1 MWETILSVHHSVNS
15 CSHSV
20 NGDIAIQQEWSNF
33 DPSQNANHLT
43 DYDKT
48 LHNWLRPRDEH
59 VTQNLCQSAFRE
71 HQAKYVKYK
80 DSRFYFYFF
89 PDSSTEVTRAWNF
102 THDGSKHALWRKE
115 VPFGGPHDGR
125 QHFWVQIPKNRQKW
139 PSISMFERPRTDSR
153 RMTSSKTDVIGLQ
166 SLGGR
171 AAYTIYSILEITAAV
186 YFTILQCND
195 SVSWCTIFGTEI
207 QFLQNLYSI
216 CRQSVLQV
224 GA

>member
-1 MWETILSVHHSVNS
+1 MNNS
-15 CSHSV
+15 SHSV
-20 NGDIAIQQEWSNF
+20 NGDIAIQWEWSNF
-33 DPSQNANHLT
+33 DPSQNPNPLT

-48 LHNWLRPRDEH
+48 LHNWLCPRDEH
-59 VTQNLCQSAFRE
+59 VIQNLCQSAARE
-71 HQAKYVKYK
+71 RLPKYVKFK
-80 DSRFYFYFF
+80 VSLFYFF
-89 PDSSTEVTRAWNF
+89 PDSPTEVTRAWNF

-125 QHFWVQIPKNRQKW
+125 QHLGFKFPKNHQKC

-153 RMTSSKTDVIGLQ
+153 RMTSQKTDVIGLQ
-166 SLGGR
+166 SLGGQ

-186 YFTILQCND
+186 YLQYLKRND
-195 SVSWCTIFGTEI
+195 SVSRCTIFGTEI
-207 QFLQNLYSI
+207 QFLPNLYSI